1 MDVSWLGRALRCR
14 RRSAARAP
22 PSPPAAAPVL
32 NGIAASAATN
42 FAVTVTIIAFGTFRN
57 SKGGAKSR
65 FPVYQL
71 FTNVPGWDILLALF
85 SQLLLIFL
93 RKVHPPTYISVKVID
108 NILKCIE

>member
-1 MDVSWLGRALRCR
+1 MDVSWLGRALRR

-22 PSPPAAAPVL
+22 PSPPTAAPVL

-65 FPVYQL
+65 FMV
-71 FTNVPGWDILLALF
+71 
-85 SQLLLIFL
+85 
-93 RKVHPPTYISVKVID
+93 
-108 NILKCIE
+108 NIPAI